1 MGYNL
6 HSITI
11 SPVTMKKCLFLIV
24 LLSSF
29 FMSYHVM
36 AQEQLSA
43 DELFQQ
49 ARNAAFDKKNYPE
62 AIMLSKEALR
72 KSPDYADIRIFLGRL
87 YTWSRFADSAREQ
100 FTYVLQRHPDNED
113 AASAFTDLEYWN
125 DQDTTALRYCEQG
138 LKYHPHSQDLLLKK
152 ARILNNMRLYRQAFT
167 IANNL
172 LKINPNNTEARS
184 LAESIQNNSSLNKV
198 GISYDYVHFDKNYPS
213 STPWH
218 LVSLEYGRSTKAGS
232 FIGLIN
238 YANRF
243 KTNGV
248 QAEINAYPHISRTFY
263 CFVDAGYSNN
273 LPVFPTWR
281 GGFSLY
287 ANLPKSFEGE
297 AGFRYLYFST
307 ATWIYTASVG
317 KYYKNWW
324 FNLRTYLIPDN
335 SRLSNSYT
343 LTTRYYF
350 GGADD
355 YIAGTIGTG
364 ISPDDRANS
373 IQLSNK
379 KLMAKKASVEYR
391 RTFHDLNIWY
401 ISGTYIREDL
411 SAGTKGNQFDI
422 GIGYQRRF

>member
-1 MGYNL
+1 
-6 HSITI
+6 
-11 SPVTMKKCLFLIV
+11 MKKRLFLIT

-29 FMSYHVM
+29 FVSYHVT

-49 ARNAAFDKKNYPE
+49 ARKAAFDKKNYPE

-72 KSPDYADIRIFLGRL
+72 KSPDYPDIGIFLGRL
-87 YTWSRFADSAREQ
+87 YTWSHFADSAREQ
-100 FTYVLQRHPDNED
+100 LSDVLLHHPDNED
-113 AASAFTDLEYWN
+113 AAGALTDLEYWN
-125 DQDTTALRYCEQG
+125 GHDTTALRYCEQG
-138 LKYHPHSQDLLLKK
+138 LQYHPHSQGLLLKK
-152 ARILNNMRLYRQAFT
+152 ARILNHMREYHQAYT
-167 IANNL
+167 IANDL
-172 LKINPNNTEARS
+172 LKINPKNAEARS
-184 LAESIQNNSSLNKV
+184 LAESIKNNGSPNKLGV
-198 GISYDYVHFDKNYPS
+198 SYDYVHFSKNYPS
-213 STPWH
+213 STPWQ
-218 LVSLEYGRSTKAGS
+218 LVSIDYSRSTKAGS
-232 FIGLIN
+232 IIGWVN

-243 KTNGV
+243 KMNGI
-248 QAEINAYPHISRTFY
+248 QAEINAYPHISKIFY
-263 CFVDAGYSNN
+263 CYLDAGYSNN

-287 ANLPKSFEGE
+287 ANLPGSLEGE

-335 SRLSNSYT
+335 SGLSNSYT

-355 YIAGTIGTG
+355 YIAGAIGTG
-364 ISPDDRANS
+364 ISPDDKANN
-373 IQLSNK
+373 IQLSDK
-379 KLMAKKASVEYR
+379 KLMAKKVSVEYR

-401 ISGTYIREDL
+401 ISGTYIQEDL
-411 SAGTKGNQFDI
+411 SVGTKGNQFDI